1 MMTKELDAKFHV
13 GQLVKHNKFSY
24 RGVVFDVDPEFS
36 DSGEWYEMMAK
47 SRPPKD
53 KPWYHILVDGAEH
66 TTYVAERNLEPD
78 ETGQPILHPLIDAL
92 FGKFKDGRYETGLLS
107 N

>member
-1 MMTKELDAKFHV
+1 MTKELDAKFHV

-36 DSGEWYEMMAK
+36 DSEEWYEMMAK
-47 SRPPKD
+47 SHPPKD

-66 TTYVAERNLEPD
+66 TTYVAERNLEAD
-78 ETGQPILHPLIDAL
+78 ETGQPIFHPLIDAL
-92 FGKFKDGRYETGLLS
+92 FAKFKDGRYETGLLS